1 MTRLVKK
8 IHTVPS
14 LTREYNIR
22 GRHPLQGIKRVYN
35 DEHHDAG
42 NMRFGLPMATIAV
55 IAGALSY
62 ALVDR
67 PISYRVTP
75 ATDTSVIAL
84 NTVEPAAGDV
94 NGPEPIMS
102 ENGELVMDMAAP
114 PSNRKLITVNDLDD
128 SGVLADEA
136 AGQGALYDDR
146 LQTEI
151 PFNDSMTAG
160 RAPIMDG
167 GGYYD
172 APSGA
177 SPSVTAATYRAADTP
192 ASRSVSVHK
201 RADATDYR
209 AMLASADRALAL
221 GQYDSAIEMYEN
233 LRKDRA
239 DDVRVLMGLAVAQQR
254 HGLREAAQAT
264 YENVL
269 AADPDNTE
277 ATVNM
282 LGLIQNDRP
291 EEAFSK
297 LSTLWSK
304 NPRSPAIAA
313 QLGLVSAQMGK
324 ADEAMRY
331 VGIAASLEPR
341 NAGHFY
347 NMAVISDRRGGRG
360 RAIELYERA
369 LEIDAAYGAGKSVP
383 REMIYDRL
391 YYLRRL

>member
-8 IHTVPS
+8 IPTVPS
-14 LTREYNIR
+14 LCREYNR
-22 GRHPLQGIKRVYN
+22 CGRHPLQGIKRVY
-35 DEHHDAG
+35 DDGSHDSG
-42 NMRFGLPMATIAV
+42 NIRFGVPLATVAV

-67 PISYRVTP
+67 PISYRVTK

-94 NGPEPIMS
+94 NGPEPITS
-102 ENGELVMDMAAP
+102 RNGELVMDMAAP

-128 SGVLADEA
+128 AGVLADEA
-136 AGQGALYDDR
+136 AAQGIMVYDDTT
-146 LQTEI
+146 QEEV
-151 PFNDSMTAG
+151 PFDPNMTAG

-172 APSGA
+172 APKTSQATVA
-177 SPSVTAATYRAADTP
+177 SYRAPDTP
-192 ASRSVSVHK
+192 ASRSVSVQK
-201 RADATDYR
+201 RANAKDYK
-209 AMLASADRALAL
+209 AIVASADRALAI
-221 GQYDSAIEMYEN
+221 GQYDSAIEMYET
-233 LRKDRA
+233 LRKDHPGDTRI
-239 DDVRVLMGLAVAQQR
+239 LMGLAVAQQR
-254 HGLREAAQAT
+254 YGLSEAAQHT
-264 YENVL
+264 YESIL

-282 LGLIQNDRP
+282 LGLMQNDRP
-291 EEAFSK
+291 DEAFSK

-324 ADEAMRY
+324 ADDAMRY
-331 VGIAASLEPR
+331 VGIAASLEPH
-341 NAGHFY
+341 NAGHLY
-347 NMAVISDRRGGRG
+347 NMAVITDRKGGRG